1 MYLVYADTNVIHD
14 VSLGA
19 EELQLVEPTAS
30 LEISKAGSFDFTM
43 QPTHPFY
50 GKLKKHSTIIKVS
63 DGTTNIF
70 RGRVIT
76 ESTDFNNAK
85 KYHCEGQMAFLLDTI
100 VRPHSKKMVMPMYIE
115 WLIMNHNSQVEQ
127 EKQFFPGKVDIVNR
141 STILTFENEDFQT
154 TSDVFDSILEEY
166 GGYLIVR
173 EESGGH
179 YIDLVRDPGTIAKQ
193 KIEFGKNLTGITNSI
208 SAEDIITVLIPTGGQ
223 PENSSSDA
231 ANIDITSVNNGL
243 DYIENTLGISEFGR
257 VVGYKQWSNIK
268 DPFELLNT
276 ARDYLFEKIA
286 MSITLELSAIDL
298 SLIDPELTSIKVGDK
313 VRVVSKPHGL
323 DEYYLCKKIE
333 YDLATPENTTFELG
347 SAASL
352 ISEVNANKINSLST
366 RLSKMKTTI
375 NINNTYNESTYVHQD
390 EVGDALNPIT
400 NSDID
405 MLTG

>member
-1 MYLVYADTNVIHD
+1 
-14 VSLGA
+14 
-19 EELQLVEPTAS
+19 
-30 LEISKAGSFDFTM
+30 M

-63 DGTTNIF
+63 DGTTDIF

-115 WLIMNHNSQVEQ
+115 WLIMNHNSQVES
-127 EKQFFPGKVDIVNR
+127 EKQFFPGNVDIVNR

-154 TSDVFDSILEEY
+154 TSDLFDSILEEY

-276 ARDYLFEKIA
+276 ARDY
-286 MSITLELSAIDL
+286 
-298 SLIDPELTSIKVGDK
+298 DPELTSIKVGDK

-366 RLSKMKTTI
+366 RLSRMKTTI